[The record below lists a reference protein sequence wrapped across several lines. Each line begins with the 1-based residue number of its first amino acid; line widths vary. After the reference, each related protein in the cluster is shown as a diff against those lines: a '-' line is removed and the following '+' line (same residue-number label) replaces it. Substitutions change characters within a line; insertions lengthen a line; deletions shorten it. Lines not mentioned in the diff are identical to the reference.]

1 MKKLYIKRTSTI
13 IILILSLI
21 CVILGA
27 LSIKFYSDI
36 DKYRK
41 DAEYTYDLYLQGIS
55 DTEKNMYQEWID
67 NLGTDE
73 ISAYKQGYS
82 DGLTDGEDKE
92 YTDSYDDGYNDGY
105 NESKNKF
112 IYASLIMISI
122 NLVFL
127 FSISQKITKK
137 LE

>member
-1 MKKLYIKRTSTI
+1 MKKFYLKRTSI
-13 IILILSLI
+13 IITILSLTCI
-21 CVILGA
+21 ILGILA
-27 LSIKFYSDI
+27 IKFYSDI

-41 DAEYTYDLYLQGIS
+41 DAKYTYDLYLQGIS

-67 NLGTDE
+67 NLGTNE

-112 IYASLIMISI
+112 IYASLIMILI